1 MFFRFPPVNSYLDR
15 IFPGTIKIRY
25 QKMREMGN
33 NKKMEFYKKLIGKKV
48 QLLIE
53 GTRSRSTGH
62 LKGIT
67 SNYVP
72 EWVAGLGRNLHW
84 LGAG

>member
-1 MFFRFPPVNSYLDR
+1 
-15 IFPGTIKIRY
+15 
-25 QKMREMGN
+25 MGN

-72 EWVAGLGRNLHW
+72 VFVSGKDNLKNHIVQARIDK
-84 LGAG
+84 LYGNQAVFGILL